1 MDDKHLGDQ
10 FPVIE
15 GRTMGF
21 EERKYQHNWSQ
32 TNTMVTKPWGSYT
45 DYYRTEKVV
54 FKTICVKPSERLS
67 LQSHEGRTELWY
79 VVEGEW
85 VCELSGNTL
94 TLTEGMTIIIPT
106 NSKHRLSNESGGM
119 CVIAEMQ
126 YGVCSEEDIIRY
138 EDDYNRD

>member
-1 MDDKHLGDQ
+1 KHLGDQ

-32 TNTMVTKPWGSYT
+32 LNTLVTKPWGSYT
-45 DYYRTEKVV
+45 DYYRSEKVV
-54 FKTICVKPSERLS
+54 FKAIYVKPNQKLS
-67 LQSHEGRTELWY
+67 LQSHEGRTELWH
-79 VVEGEW
+79 VIEGEC
-85 VCELSGNTL
+85 VCQLGEVSKTLS
-94 TLTEGMTIIIPT
+94 EGMTITIPR
-106 NSKHRLSNESGGM
+106 NCKHRLSNESDKV